1 MITPTTNLKGTGF
14 KQYINQL
21 KLLLKVFLYP
31 PVIYSGFCWGIQ
43 NALLTFYLTVEDD
56 QYYDPPYS
64 YGNIAVGL
72 MNIPCLIGA
81 IIGCFLQVLF
91 QIISRYIWLKGIKEF
106 RKLNI
111 DYGFIATGYY
121 RPVGSHIVAVG
132 TDQVWSWVPTY
143 IGLGFIGFGYGCAG
157 DVSMS
162 YLMDSYPNA
171 VIETMTVVAVINNC
185 IGCVFTFACSP
196 FINALGNTKTFI
208 ILAVIEFVIMASA
221 CFFIY
226 YGKRIRIWTKDWYL
240 EFCEA
245 RDGL

>member
-1 MITPTTNLKGTGF
+1 MSN
-14 KQYINQL
+14 
-21 KLLLKVFLYP
+21 
-31 PVIYSGFCWGIQ
+31 WGHYW
-43 NALLTFYLTVEDD
+43 L
-56 QYYDPPYS
+56 
-64 YGNIAVGL
+64 
-72 MNIPCLIGA
+72 
-81 IIGCFLQVLF
+81 FLQVLF

-121 RPVGSHIVAVG
+121 RPRGAHIVAVG

-221 CFFIY
+221 CFSYITA
-226 YGKRIRIWTKDWYL
+226 REL
-240 EFCEA
+240 EFGQKTGTWNFVKQEMVF
-245 RDGL
+245 D